1 MVGAVVIDVLVETA
15 GEVPETFHAAVIGA
29 GGNLVGGGGDD
40 GAEQQWQALDVVLEE
55 DNPNAWRTET
65 AKVTLLGED
74 AKLALVP
81 GMEVEVTLFLST
93 RMHDNKIYNEVLYKS
108 LKVLS

>member
-1 MVGAVVIDVLVETA
+1 MFRSKFKVIQVGAMRSGTKNQRDA
-15 GEVPETFHAAVIGA
+15 
-29 GGNLVGGGGDD
+29 D
-40 GAEQQWQALDVVLEE
+40 GAEQQWLALDVVLEE

-65 AKVTLLGED
+65 AKLTLLGED

-81 GMEVEVTLFLST
+81 GMTVEVTLFLST

>member
-1 MVGAVVIDVLVETA
+1 MFRSKFKVIQVGAMRLGTKNQRDA
-15 GEVPETFHAAVIGA
+15 DGE
-29 GGNLVGGGGDD
+29 
-40 GAEQQWQALDVVLEE
+40 EQQWQALDVVLEE

-81 GMEVEVTLFLST
+81 GMTVEVTLFLST